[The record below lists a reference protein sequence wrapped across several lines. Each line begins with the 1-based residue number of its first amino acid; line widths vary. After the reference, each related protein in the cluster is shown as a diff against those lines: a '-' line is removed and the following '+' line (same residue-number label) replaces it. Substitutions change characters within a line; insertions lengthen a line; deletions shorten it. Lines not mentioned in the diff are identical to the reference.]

1 MRKLISLQQLIDQ
14 AQRDGLDPRDLAVDE
29 DDLFNVGELD
39 DDLTENP
46 EAQEQEE

>member
-29 DDLFNVGELD
+29 DDVFSLDELD
-39 DDLTENP
+39 DDLAENP
-46 EAQEQEE
+46 EAEEEEE